1 MQLNLIQLFST
12 LILICVKV
20 LSLFLFAEQA
30 EKLRTMPLCGL
41 LFHEM
46 FRRGQKGPWK
56 KLFLAQNNFARLSC
70 FPPNSTW
77 FSQKME
83 TQAISHKQ
91 RFAHLNSSFFP
102 AGTPEFLS
110 WCRNQKARFKVTRTP
125 SHPSIKDVGLSWFL
139 TPTPSRWQIW
149 PILSSPR

>member
-1 MQLNLIQLFST
+1 MRYKSIPPPCSLIWSNSFST

-41 LFHEM
+41 LLPGT

-77 FSQKME
+77 FSQKMVS
-83 TQAISHKQ
+83 QAISHKQ
-91 RFAHLNSSFFP
+91 RFAILNSSFFP

-110 WCRNQKARFKVTRTP
+110 WCGNQKARFKVTTRTT
-125 SHPSIKDVGLSWFL
+125 SLIFLFEVGSCQK
-139 TPTPSRWQIW
+139 T
-149 PILSSPR
+149 

>member
-1 MQLNLIQLFST
+1 MQFNMSQLFTT

-30 EKLRTMPLCGL
+30 EKLRKMPLCGL
-41 LFHEM
+41 LFHKM

-77 FSQKME
+77 FSQKMVS
-83 TQAISHKQ
+83 QAISHKQ
-91 RFAHLNSSFFP
+91 RFAILNSSFFP

-110 WCRNQKARFKVTRTP
+110 WCGNQKARFKVTTRTT
-125 SHPSIKDVGLSWFL
+125 SLIFL
-139 TPTPSRWQIW
+139 FEVESCQKT
-149 PILSSPR
+149 

>member
-1 MQLNLIQLFST
+1 MHFNLIQLFTT

-30 EKLRTMPLCGL
+30 EKLRKMPLCGI
-41 LFHEM
+41 LFHKM

-77 FSQKME
+77 FSQKMVS
-83 TQAISHKQ
+83 QAISHKQ
-91 RFAHLNSSFFP
+91 RFAILNSSFFP
-102 AGTPEFLS
+102 ARTPEFLS
-110 WCRNQKARFKVTRTP
+110 RCGNQKARFKVTTRTT
-125 SHPSIKDVGLSWFL
+125 SLFSCLKLSNVRKHRVITNF
-139 TPTPSRWQIW
+139 RAQICKTH
-149 PILSSPR
+149 S